1 MASDSPRPSL
11 KEIARRVS
19 VASSTALASSP
30 SEPPLQLK
38 GDTVRPVMISSPPPP
53 PPDHPG
59 LKELAALCERT
70 VQEGTRRKQGS
81 RLAPVAPRIASF
93 RASKSVSRWSTVA
106 PVAAGAVI
114 ATAAIA
120 TAAVLLMRTKVTA
133 GNHDATA
140 AVMAETSAAQVTTTP
155 VATASQHDPVES
167 PTVAEVAAT
176 NLRPAAR
183 GMPGREGRPAGSTAQ
198 PSATEVPAVSSPSAV
213 VAEPGKLAEQTRPED
228 LAGAMA
234 AAVNPGAT
242 YSAPA
247 AESAAKEVAPDDGS
261 IPETP
266 PQGAINA
273 ALAGAREAARAC
285 VAGMDEP
292 SRATVVFESN
302 GGVARVAVTG
312 PAAGGSAESCIRAS
326 LSGAKVA
333 PFRKSSFSV
342 GLTLRP

>member
-1 MASDSPRPSL
+1 MALESPRPSL

-19 VASSTALASSP
+19 VTQTTSRGSSP
-30 SEPPLQLK
+30 SQPPLQLK

-70 VQEGTRRKQGS
+70 VQEGTSRKQGS
-81 RLAPVAPRIASF
+81 RLAPVVPRMAPLPAPKN
-93 RASKSVSRWSTVA
+93 ASRWAAIA

-120 TAAVLLMRTKVTA
+120 TAAVMLMRPKATA
-133 GNHDATA
+133 GDNDATA
-140 AVMAETSAAQVTTTP
+140 AVVVETPAAHVTRTP
-155 VATASQHDPVES
+155 AAAATQHDPVES
-167 PTVAEVAAT
+167 PVIAEVVAT
-176 NLRPAAR
+176 TSRPAPRA
-183 GMPGREGRPAGSTAQ
+183 MAGREGRPADSTAQ
-198 PSATEVPAVSSPSAV
+198 PSAADSTAVSPGEI
-213 VAEPGKLAEQTRPED
+213 VAEPDKRAEQTRPED

-234 AAVNPGAT
+234 AAVK
-242 YSAPA
+242 PA
-247 AESAAKEVAPDDGS
+247 AISSVPASESAAKAAAPDDGS

-266 PQGAINA
+266 PQGAISA

-285 VAGMDEP
+285 VAGMEEP
-292 SRATVVFESN
+292 SRATVVFASN
-302 GGVARVAVTG
+302 GGVSRVDVTG
-312 PAAGGSAESCIRAS
+312 PAAGGGAESCIRAA

-333 PFRKSSFSV
+333 PFRRSSFSV